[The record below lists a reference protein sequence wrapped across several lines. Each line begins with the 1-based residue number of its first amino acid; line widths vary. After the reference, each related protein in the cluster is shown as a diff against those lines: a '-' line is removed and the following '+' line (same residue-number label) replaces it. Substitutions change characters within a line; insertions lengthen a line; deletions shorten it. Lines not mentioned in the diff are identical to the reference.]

1 MTRILF
7 GLVTYIIFVSATN
20 AMNSKTVESCESQHK
35 SITELSSCL
44 DIVKE
49 ATDRELQTWINN
61 QTFIL
66 EEFALNTGRRTA
78 LDMFKRSQRNFNTYR
93 ENNCRWQYLYLSPDV
108 KAAPAYKK
116 CYILITKS
124 RIDELSQIN

>member
-1 MTRILF
+1 MIKALIALTIYVLLH
-7 GLVTYIIFVSATN
+7 GSSA
-20 AMNSKTVESCESQHK
+20 AMNNKTVENCESQHK
-35 SITELSSCL
+35 SISALSSCL

-61 QTFIL
+61 QVFIL

-78 LDMFKRSQRNFNTYR
+78 LDMFKRSQRNFNTFR
-93 ENNCRWQYLYLSPDV
+93 ENNCRWQYLHLSPDV

-124 RIDELSQIN
+124 RIEELSRIN